1 MEQPFRD
8 DWNGCF
14 WEGEVPLKINEYK
27 QPEIPEDHIDIYYR
41 KKTKEISDILKDL
54 KKHRQKLVGK
64 ADGKEII
71 FSLHNVYYFE
81 SVDKKT
87 FACLNQEV
95 IQIPVSLQDLEN
107 AYFELGFV
115 RVNKSTIVN
124 VYKIDSLKP
133 ELNMRVTALLD
144 NGERI
149 RINRSYKPKFNLFL
163 NAMNK
168 GGFQHEDCE

>member
-1 MEQPFRD
+1 M
-8 DWNGCF
+8 
-14 WEGEVPLKINEYK
+14 KINEYE
-27 QPEIPEDHIDIYYR
+27 QPELPEDHIDVYYR
-41 KKTKEISDILKDL
+41 RKTKEITDLLNDL
-54 KKHRQKLVGK
+54 KTHRQKLIGK
-64 ADGKEII
+64 ADGKEIF
-71 FSLHNVYYFE
+71 FSLQNVYYFE

-87 FACLNQEV
+87 FACLDQEV
-95 IQIPVSLQDLEN
+95 VQIPVSLQDLET

-124 VYKIDSLKP
+124 VYKIDQLKP

-163 NAMNK
+163 NTMNK
-168 GGFQHEDCE
+168 GGFRRENRE